1 MDKRD
6 LLKSFSKV
14 HNRPLQS
21 LTEIIKDPTGKLFG
35 KNKGQADALIS
46 QAKSDPNQFT
56 FGSPLTGQTPAGEPV
71 GVFVTAK
78 GVTKGGRLGADGR
91 VQGGKNQYNLD
102 IPTGDRGLEGFYKLF
117 DTDGPQE
124 VQPVIDEK
132 LDSELSKLGIDVSD
146 PAVAAPFKE
155 LYDEAVRVSDRG
167 DAKRLVKSLVAD
179 YPVVVKDGEFYRI
192 EPRQSD
198 IERATQLANVINDKG
213 SDDFCG
219 RFKKTDKGDVVV
231 YTDFGEGSNGT
242 VFSKSQAKVL
252 NRMIEG
258 CEDPEVIN
266 VIQEASDNI
275 GSESNIRGNVLEYPP
290 DLFALARTYLKN
302 KDSLSEN
309 ESKKALGMIKDVA
322 LKIEKGIRS
331 LNENREAWLK
341 MARDSAIPLESQAE
355 FDKIVD
361 LLGDE
366 GENIK
371 AAFHV
376 ASVSNIDRLPNL
388 SVRSGEVVG
397 KGRKQDSVEIWYDET
412 DAREALGKKVKPVNA
427 EELFKSLGKED
438 YYKEL
443 VEAKYLTPGQ
453 EIYIGEISY
462 KNYIAKSAET
472 VMGSFS
478 DKNTAEF
485 MSGRSRNPVWKR
497 FSKAVNLKEISSEFD
512 EINRQQM
519 EIRKQVDSLS
529 NEISTMV
536 DGKKVQ
542 VNALN
547 TVVDGYLENIQKNS
561 SFDGLQK
568 NELAKTLKTKVKAY
582 NNAKPSDKKK
592 IENEIKDALLMPALM
607 SNLQSNRADN
617 PKAVQAYALALN
629 YAPGASQSNDT
640 ILQTNMLNE
649 GVSFI
654 TTQNKAYQE
663 IANSIKNETGAF
675 FLEIT
680 DTGLSFKR
688 SDNRNSSI
696 TLKRVKGNLQS
707 RKSNAM
713 TREGEQ
719 KRFLGGKP
727 SREDSSTIWTAL
739 STLQEALGII
749 KEKVRI
755 LDAD

>member
-14 HNRPLQS
+14 HHKS
-21 LTEIIKDPTGKLFG
+21 LLILEQT
-35 KNKGQADALIS
+35 GQADSLIA
-46 QAKSDPNQFT
+46 QAKSDPTTFT
-56 FGSPLTGQTPAGEPV
+56 FGSPVTGQTPAGEPV
-71 GVFVTAK
+71 GVFVTAN
-78 GVTKGGRLGADGR
+78 GVTKGGKLGADGR
-91 VQGGKNQYNLD
+91 VQGGLKQYNLD
-102 IPTGDRGLEGFYKLF
+102 IPTGKRSLESFYKLF
-117 DTDGPQE
+117 DEDASQE
-124 VQPVIDEK
+124 VQPVIDEE
-132 LDSELSKLGIDVSD
+132 LDSELSELGIDVSD
-146 PAVAAPFKE
+146 PAAAAPFKE
-155 LYDEAVRVSDRG
+155 LYDEAARVSDRG
-167 DAKRLVKSLVAD
+167 DAKRLVKSLIAD

-355 FDKIVD
+355 FDKIVE

-366 GENIK
+366 GKNIK
-371 AAFHV
+371 ASFHV
-376 ASVSNIDRLPNL
+376 ASVSNNDRLPNL

-397 KGRKQDSVEIWYDET
+397 KGRKQDSVEIWYDED
-412 DAREALGKKVKPVNA
+412 DAKKALSTKKVKPVDA

-438 YYKEL
+438 YYKDL

-478 DKNTAEF
+478 DKNTSEF

-497 FSKAVNLKEISSEFD
+497 FSEAVKLKEISSEFN

-519 EIRKQVDSLS
+519 EIREQVDSLS
-529 NEISTMV
+529 NKISTMV
-536 DGKKVQ
+536 DGKRVE

-568 NELAKTLKTKVKAY
+568 NELAKKLKKKVKAY
-582 NNAKPSDKKK
+582 NNAKLSDKKK

-607 SNLQSNRADN
+607 SNLQSNLADN
-617 PKAVQAYALALN
+617 PKATQAYALAMN
-629 YAPGASQSNDT
+629 YAAGASQSNDT
-640 ILQTNMLNE
+640 VLQTNMLNE
-649 GVSFI
+649 GVSYL

-663 IANSIKNETGAF
+663 IAKSIKDDTGAF
-675 FLEIT
+675 NLSFT
-680 DTGLSFKR
+680 STGLSFKR
-688 SDNRNSSI
+688 SGKPNSSI
-696 TLKRVKGNLQS
+696 TLKRVKGSLQS
-707 RKSNAM
+707 RKSNTM
-713 TREGEQ
+713 TREGDQ
-719 KRFLGGKP
+719 KRFLGGSP

-739 STLQEALGII
+739 NTLQEALGII

>member
-14 HNRPLQS
+14 HHKS
-21 LTEIIKDPTGKLFG
+21 LLILEQT
-35 KNKGQADALIS
+35 GQADSLIA
-46 QAKSDPNQFT
+46 QAKSDPTTFT
-56 FGSPLTGQTPAGEPV
+56 FGSPVTGQTPAGEPV
-71 GVFVTAK
+71 GVFVTAN
-78 GVTKGGRLGADGR
+78 GVTKGGKLGADGR
-91 VQGGKNQYNLD
+91 VQGGLKQYNLD
-102 IPTGDRGLEGFYKLF
+102 IPTGKRSLESFYKLF
-117 DTDGPQE
+117 DEDASQE
-124 VQPVIDEK
+124 VQPVIDEE
-132 LDSELSKLGIDVSD
+132 LDSELSELGIDVSD
-146 PAVAAPFKE
+146 PAAAAPFKE
-155 LYDEAVRVSDRG
+155 LYDEAARVSDRG
-167 DAKRLVKSLVAD
+167 DAKRLVKSLIAD

-290 DLFALARTYLKN
+290 DLFALARTYFKN
-302 KDSLSEN
+302 KDSLSES
-309 ESKKALGMIKDVA
+309 ESKKALSMIKDVA

-355 FDKIVD
+355 FDKIVE

-366 GENIK
+366 GKNIK
-371 AAFHV
+371 ASFHV
-376 ASVSNIDRLPNL
+376 ASVSNNDRLPNL

-397 KGRKQDSVEIWYDET
+397 KGRKQDSVEIWYDED
-412 DAREALGKKVKPVNA
+412 DAKKALSTKKVKPVDA
-427 EELFKSLGKED
+427 EELFNSLGKED
-438 YYKEL
+438 YYKDL

-478 DKNTAEF
+478 DKNTSEF

-497 FSKAVNLKEISSEFD
+497 FSEAVKLKEISSEFN

-519 EIRKQVDSLS
+519 EIREQVDSLS
-529 NEISTMV
+529 NKISTMV
-536 DGKKVQ
+536 DGKRVE

-568 NELAKTLKTKVKAY
+568 NELAKKLKKKVKAY
-582 NNAKPSDKKK
+582 NNAKLSDKKK

-607 SNLQSNRADN
+607 SNLQSNLADN
-617 PKAVQAYALALN
+617 PKATQAYALAMN
-629 YAPGASQSNDT
+629 YAAGASQSNDT
-640 ILQTNMLNE
+640 VLQTNMLNE
-649 GVSFI
+649 GVSYL

-663 IANSIKNETGAF
+663 IAKSIKDDTGAF
-675 FLEIT
+675 NLSFT
-680 DTGLSFKR
+680 STGLSFKR
-688 SDNRNSSI
+688 SGKPNSSI
-696 TLKRVKGNLQS
+696 TLKRVKGSLQS
-707 RKSNAM
+707 RKSNTM
-713 TREGEQ
+713 TREGDQ
-719 KRFLGGKP
+719 KRFLGGSP

-739 STLQEALGII
+739 NTLQEALGII

-755 LDAD
+755 LDAN

>member
-6 LLKSFSKV
+6 LLKSFSRV
-14 HNRPLQS
+14 HNKS
-21 LTEIIKDPTGKLFG
+21 LLILEQTGE
-35 KNKGQADALIS
+35 ADSLIS
-46 QAKSDPNQFT
+46 QAKSDPSRFT
-56 FGSPLTGQTPAGEPV
+56 FGSPVTGQTPTGEPV
-71 GVFVTAK
+71 GVFITAK
-78 GVTKGGRLGADGR
+78 GVTKGGKLGGDGR
-91 VQGGKNQYNLD
+91 VVGGSGQFNLD
-102 IPTGDRGLEGFYKLF
+102 TSDGLQGFYKLF
-117 DTDGPQE
+117 DEDASQE
-124 VQPVIDEK
+124 VQPVIDEE
-132 LDSELSKLGIDVSD
+132 LDSELSELGIDVSD
-146 PAVAAPFKE
+146 PAAAAPFKE
-155 LYDEAVRVSDRG
+155 LYDEAARVSDKG
-167 DAKRLVKSLVAD
+167 YAKRLVRSLVAD

-192 EPRQSD
+192 EPRQSN

-213 SDDFCG
+213 SDEFCG

-242 VFSKSQAKVL
+242 VFSRSQATVL
-252 NRMIEG
+252 NRMTG
-258 CEDPEVIN
+258 DCEDPEVIN

-275 GSESNIRGNVLEYPP
+275 GGESNIRGNVLEYPP

-302 KDSLSEN
+302 KDSLSKN
-309 ESKKALGMIKDVA
+309 ESKKALRMIKDVA

-355 FDKIVD
+355 FDKIVA

-397 KGRKQDSVEIWYDET
+397 KGRKQDSVEIWYDEN
-412 DAREALGKKVKPVNA
+412 DAKKALGTKKVKPVNA

-443 VEAKYLTPGQ
+443 VDAKYLTPGQ

-485 MSGRSRNPVWKR
+485 MSGRSGNPVWKR
-497 FSKAVNLKEISSEFD
+497 FSEAVNLKEIRSEFD

-561 SFDGLQK
+561 SFDEVQK
-568 NELAKTLKTKVKAY
+568 NELAKKLKSKVKAY
-582 NNAKPSDKKK
+582 NNAKPSDRKK

-696 TLKRVKGNLQS
+696 TLKRVKGTLQS

-713 TREGEQ
+713 TREGKQ

-739 STLQEALGII
+739 NTLQEALGII
-749 KEKVRI
+749 KEKVRVI
-755 LDAD
+755 NTD